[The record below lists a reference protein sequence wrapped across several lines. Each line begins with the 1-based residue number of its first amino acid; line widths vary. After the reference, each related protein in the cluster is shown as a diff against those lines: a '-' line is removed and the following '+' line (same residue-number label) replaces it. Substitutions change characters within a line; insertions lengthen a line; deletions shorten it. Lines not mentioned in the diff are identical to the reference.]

1 MSEMLTEQRCA
12 EALARQAGKMM
23 LRGSRGGFS
32 VDIKGESDVV
42 TNIDREI
49 ETFITEE
56 LGQMFPDDEIL
67 GEEFGGEQTQ
77 SETRHWLIDPIDG
90 TLNYS
95 YGVPLSCVSIALQ
108 HEGVS
113 KVGVIYD
120 PHRDELFSARRGAG
134 ATLDGVE
141 MRVSPKDT
149 LDNAVLVTGF
159 RPTPSENM
167 TDNLANFVAVTKRSR
182 GVRRL
187 GSAAL
192 DLAYVAAGRM
202 DGFWEFGLNPWDT
215 GAGYLLVQE
224 AGGRVTDV
232 QNGPYAAFEPS
243 ILATNANI
251 HDELI
256 ELLSPS

>member
-1 MSEMLTEQRCA
+1 MSELLIEQRCA
-12 EALARQAGKMM
+12 EAIAREAGKMM
-23 LRGSRGGFS
+23 LRGASRGFAVS
-32 VDIKGESDVV
+32 TKGENDVV
-42 TNIDREI
+42 TDIDRDI
-49 ETFITEE
+49 ETFVTAQ
-56 LGQMFPDDEIL
+56 LTQMFPDDQIL
-67 GEEFGGEQTQ
+67 GEEFGGQ
-77 SETRHWLIDPIDG
+77 SAQSQVRHWLIDPIDG
-90 TLNYS
+90 TLNFS
-95 YGVPLSCVSIALQ
+95 SGVPLSCVSIAMQ

-134 ATLDGVE
+134 AHLNGEPMQVSAKPTLD
-141 MRVSPKDT
+141 D
-149 LDNAVLVTGF
+149 AVLVTGF
-159 RPTPSENM
+159 RPAPPEDM
-167 TDNLANFVAVTKRSR
+167 TDNLQNFVAVTKRSR

-224 AGGRVTDV
+224 AGGRVTDIHD
-232 QNGPYAAFEPS
+232 GPYTGFEPS

-251 HDELI
+251 HDSLI
-256 ELLSPS
+256 ELLSAS

>member
-1 MSEMLTEQRCA
+1 MSELLTEQRCA

-32 VDIKGESDVV
+32 VDVKDENDVV

-49 ETFITEE
+49 ETFITAE
-56 LGQMFPDDEIL
+56 LRQMFPDDEIL
-67 GEEFGGEQTQ
+67 GEEFGGEKAQ
-77 SETRHWLIDPIDG
+77 SDKRHWLIDPIDG
-90 TLNYS
+90 TLNFS

-108 HEGVS
+108 DEGVS

-120 PHRDELFSARRGAG
+120 PYRDELFSARSGAG
-134 ATLDGVE
+134 ATLDGVK
-141 MRVSPKDT
+141 MQVSPKPT

-159 RPTPSENM
+159 RPTPSAST

-215 GAGYLLVQE
+215 GAGYLLVKE

-232 QNGPYAAFEPS
+232 REGPYSGFEPS
-243 ILATNANI
+243 ILATNGKI